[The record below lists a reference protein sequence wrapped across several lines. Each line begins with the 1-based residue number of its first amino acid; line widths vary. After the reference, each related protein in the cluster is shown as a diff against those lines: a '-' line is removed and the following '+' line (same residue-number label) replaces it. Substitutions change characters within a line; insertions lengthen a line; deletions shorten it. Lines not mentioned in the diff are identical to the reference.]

1 MTALKT
7 VQREGFTLEA
17 SLGNFWNY
25 TARPSVEEP

>member
-7 VQREGFTLEA
+7 VQREGFTLDA

-25 TARPSVEEP
+25 TARFKKP